1 MCHKHRSVKEKGNA
15 VLDQYTG
22 VLEEVKKFVTMV
34 CLGTV
39 LKLLSLE
46 GFRNT

>member
-1 MCHKHRSVKEKGNA
+1 MCHKHRSVKGNA

-34 CLGTV
+34 CLGIV